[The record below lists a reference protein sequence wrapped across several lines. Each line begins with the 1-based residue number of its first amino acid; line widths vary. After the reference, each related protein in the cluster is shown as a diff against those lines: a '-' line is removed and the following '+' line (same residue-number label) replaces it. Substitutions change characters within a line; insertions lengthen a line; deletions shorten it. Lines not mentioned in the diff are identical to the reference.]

1 MNIEGMGSMKIY
13 QYIIMAIMLIHSI
26 TDIKYKKVRFELT
39 LVGLII
45 GLLFII
51 LDIWKG
57 IFPYEKVGGILFGIA
72 CLIFGKITNEAIG
85 YGDGM
90 ILLMLGLFYHTEQ
103 IFIVIF
109 WASLFAIIVALFL
122 MIIFQKNRK
131 YEMPFVPF
139 LTLGMLMEKICV

>member
-1 MNIEGMGSMKIY
+1 MNIESMESMNIY
-13 QYIIMAIMLIHSI
+13 QYTITSIMLIHSI

-45 GLLFII
+45 GILFII
-51 LDIWKG
+51 LEIGKG
-57 IFPYEKVGGILFGIA
+57 ILPYEKAGGILFGIG
-72 CLIFGKITNEAIG
+72 CLIWGKITNEAIG

-90 ILLMLGLFYHTEQ
+90 ILCMLGLFYHTEQ

-109 WASLFAIIVALFL
+109 WASLFAVMMALFL
-122 MIIFQKNRK
+122 MITFQKNRK